1 MFKKLLAVAIIA
13 LPLAAP
19 AQDDA
24 RPAPTIA
31 LISTLG
37 DQLSIVK
44 QRSKRASSVDDFS
57 RRTVQV
63 DPQLLNMAVLRGLDS
78 ALAEEEPRARRI
90 MLRWSANP
98 GLAEQLKNASFE
110 ARDVLVLDA
119 LRERLSQ
126 MPQRVEWDRIEAILP
141 RFAWDTREGMPTRLG
156 GVGIYVKPTGH
167 QWELLDEDGIDRQQD
182 YADPDQAT
190 TNVRTGE
197 QQKAKAYVAPFISF
211 ERVTLD
217 AKTLAVI
224 ARKPQ
229 FTHTKYSDPNA
240 KSIDVIEQVSPADIV
255 TQLNKLVEQAAYR
268 SVRGAVEVGPVK
280 QLPKESSKP
289 QGTTGS

>member
-1 MFKKLLAVAIIA
+1 MLKRLWALAVIV

-19 AQDDA
+19 AEEAAQ
-24 RPAPTIA
+24 RPQTIA

-44 QRSKRASSVDDFS
+44 QRGKRASSLDDFS

-78 ALAEEEPRARRI
+78 ALAAEEPASQRI

-98 GLAEQLKNASFE
+98 GLVEQLRNASFE
-110 ARDVLVLDA
+110 TRDALVLDA
-119 LRERLSQ
+119 LRERLIQ
-126 MPQRVEWDRIEAILP
+126 IPQRAEWDRIEAILP
-141 RFAWDTREGMPTRLG
+141 RYAWESREGMPSRLG
-156 GVGIYVKPTGH
+156 GIGIYVKPTGN
-167 QWELLDEDGIDRQQD
+167 QWELLDEDGIDRKQEQADQD
-182 YADPDQAT
+182 QTTTDP
-190 TNVRTGE
+190 RTGE
-197 QQKAKAYVAPFISF
+197 QHKSKAYVAPFISF

-217 AKTLAVI
+217 AKTLTVV

-229 FTHTKYSDPNA
+229 FTHTKYSDPKSNA
-240 KSIDVIEQVSPADIV
+240 IDVIEQVSPAEIV

-268 SVRGAVEVGPVK
+268 SVRGSVEVGPVK
-280 QLPKESSKP
+280 PASQDAGK
-289 QGTTGS
+289 

>member
-1 MFKKLLAVAIIA
+1 MLKNLLAAAAIA

-19 AQDDA
+19 AQEVA
-24 RPAPTIA
+24 KPPQTIA

-44 QRSKRASSVDDFS
+44 QRGKRARSVDDFS

-78 ALAEEEPRARRI
+78 ALAAEEPASRRI

-110 ARDVLVLDA
+110 ARDALVLDA
-119 LRERLSQ
+119 LRERLAQ
-126 MPQRVEWDRIEAILP
+126 IPQRVDWDRIEAILP
-141 RFAWDTREGMPTRLG
+141 RYAWESREGMPNRLG
-156 GVGIYVKPTGH
+156 GIGIYVKPTGN
-167 QWELLDEDGIDRQQD
+167 QWELLDEDGIDRKEEH
-182 YADPDQAT
+182 ADPDRTT
-190 TNVRTGE
+190 TNPRTGE
-197 QQKAKAYVAPFISF
+197 QQKDKAYVAPFISF

-217 AKTLAVI
+217 AKTLAVV

-229 FTHTKYSDPNA
+229 FTHTKYSDPTS
-240 KSIDVIEQVSPADIV
+240 KSIDVIEQVSPAEIV
-255 TQLNKLVEQAAYR
+255 TQLNQLVEQAAYR
-268 SVRGAVEVGPVK
+268 SVRGSVEVGPVK
-280 QLPKESSKP
+280 PVAKEADK
-289 QGTTGS
+289 

>member
-1 MFKKLLAVAIIA
+1 MLKALLAATVAA
-13 LPLAAP
+13 LLSSTAP
-19 AQDDA
+19 AQEA
-24 RPAPTIA
+24 AKPAQTIA

-44 QRSKRASSVDDFS
+44 QRGKRASSVDDFS
-57 RRTVQV
+57 RRMLQV
-63 DPQLLNMAVLRGLDS
+63 DPELLNMSMLRGLDS
-78 ALAEEEPRARRI
+78 ALAAEEPESRRV

-110 ARDVLVLDA
+110 ARDALVLDA
-119 LRERLSQ
+119 LRERLAQ
-126 MPQRVEWDRIEAILP
+126 MPQRAEWDRIEAILP
-141 RFAWDTREGMPTRLG
+141 RYAWETREGMPNRLG
-156 GVGIYVKPTGH
+156 GIGIYVKPTGN
-167 QWELLDEDGIDRQQD
+167 QWELMDEDGIDRKKE
-182 YADPDQAT
+182 YADADQTT
-190 TNVRTGE
+190 TNPRTGE
-197 QQKAKAYVAPFISF
+197 QQKDKAYVAPFISF

-229 FTHTKYSDPNA
+229 FTHTKYSDPNS
-240 KSIDVIEQVSPADIV
+240 KSIDVIAQVSPAEIV

-280 QLPKESSKP
+280 PVSNDAKEADKP
-289 QGTTGS
+289 

>member
-1 MFKKLLAVAIIA
+1 MLKNLLAAAAIA

-19 AQDDA
+19 AQEVA
-24 RPAPTIA
+24 KPPQTIA

-44 QRSKRASSVDDFS
+44 QRGKRARSVDDFS

-78 ALAEEEPRARRI
+78 ALAVEEPTSRRI

-110 ARDVLVLDA
+110 ARDALVLDA
-119 LRERLSQ
+119 LRERLAQ
-126 MPQRVEWDRIEAILP
+126 IPQRTDWDRIEAILP
-141 RFAWDTREGMPTRLG
+141 RYAWESREGMPNRLG
-156 GVGIYVKPTGH
+156 GIGIYVKPTGN
-167 QWELLDEDGIDRQQD
+167 QWELLDEDGIDRKEEH
-182 YADPDQAT
+182 ADPDRTT
-190 TNVRTGE
+190 TNPRTGE
-197 QQKAKAYVAPFISF
+197 QQKDKAYVAPFISF

-217 AKTLAVI
+217 AKTLAVV

-229 FTHTKYSDPNA
+229 FTHTKYSDPTS
-240 KSIDVIEQVSPADIV
+240 KSIDVIEQVSPAEIV
-255 TQLNKLVEQAAYR
+255 TQLNQLVEQAAYR
-268 SVRGAVEVGPVK
+268 SVRGSVEVGPVK
-280 QLPKESSKP
+280 PVAKEADK
-289 QGTTGS
+289 

>member
-1 MFKKLLAVAIIA
+1 MLKNLLAAAAIA

-19 AQDDA
+19 AQEVA
-24 RPAPTIA
+24 KPPQTIA

-44 QRSKRASSVDDFS
+44 QRGKRARSVDDFS

-78 ALAEEEPRARRI
+78 ALAVEEPTSRRI

-110 ARDVLVLDA
+110 ARDALVLDA
-119 LRERLSQ
+119 LRERLAQ
-126 MPQRVEWDRIEAILP
+126 IPQRADWDRIEAILP
-141 RFAWDTREGMPTRLG
+141 RYAWESREGMPNRLG
-156 GVGIYVKPTGH
+156 GIGIYVKPTGN
-167 QWELLDEDGIDRQQD
+167 QWELLDEDGIDRKEEH
-182 YADPDQAT
+182 ADPDRTT
-190 TNVRTGE
+190 TNPRTGE
-197 QQKAKAYVAPFISF
+197 QQKDKAYVAPFISF

-217 AKTLAVI
+217 AKTLAVV

-229 FTHTKYSDPNA
+229 FTHTKYSDPA
-240 KSIDVIEQVSPADIV
+240 SKSIDVIEQVSPAEIV
-255 TQLNKLVEQAAYR
+255 TQLNQLVEQAAYR
-268 SVRGAVEVGPVK
+268 SVRGSVEVGPVK
-280 QLPKESSKP
+280 PVAKEADK
-289 QGTTGS
+289 

>member
-1 MFKKLLAVAIIA
+1 MLKNLLAAAAIA

-19 AQDDA
+19 AQEVA
-24 RPAPTIA
+24 KPPQTIA

-44 QRSKRASSVDDFS
+44 QRGKRARSVDDFS

-78 ALAEEEPRARRI
+78 ALAAEEPASRRI

-110 ARDVLVLDA
+110 ARDALVLDA
-119 LRERLSQ
+119 LRERLAQ
-126 MPQRVEWDRIEAILP
+126 IPQRADWDRIEAILP
-141 RFAWDTREGMPTRLG
+141 RYAWESREGMPNRLG
-156 GVGIYVKPTGH
+156 GIGIYVKPTGN
-167 QWELLDEDGIDRQQD
+167 QWELLDEDGIDRKEEH
-182 YADPDQAT
+182 ADPDRTT
-190 TNVRTGE
+190 TNPRTGE
-197 QQKAKAYVAPFISF
+197 QQKDKAYVAPFISF

-217 AKTLAVI
+217 AKTLAVV

-229 FTHTKYSDPNA
+229 FTHTKYSDPTS
-240 KSIDVIEQVSPADIV
+240 KSIDVIEQVSPAEIV
-255 TQLNKLVEQAAYR
+255 TQLNQLVEQAAYR
-268 SVRGAVEVGPVK
+268 SVRGSVEVGPVK
-280 QLPKESSKP
+280 PVAKEADK
-289 QGTTGS
+289 

>member
-1 MFKKLLAVAIIA
+1 MLKRLLAVAAIM

-19 AQDDA
+19 AQDA
-24 RPAPTIA
+24 TPPTQTIA

-44 QRSKRASSVDDFS
+44 QRGKRASSVDDFS
-57 RRTVQV
+57 RRTVPV

-78 ALAEEEPRARRI
+78 ALAAEEPTSRRI

-110 ARDVLVLDA
+110 ARDALVLDA
-119 LRERLSQ
+119 LRERLAQ
-126 MPQRVEWDRIEAILP
+126 IPQRADWDRVEAILP
-141 RFAWDTREGMPTRLG
+141 RFAWESREGMPNRLG
-156 GVGIYVKPTGH
+156 GIGIYVKPTGN
-167 QWELLDEDGIDRQQD
+167 QWELPDEDGIDRKQD
-182 YADPDQAT
+182 HADPDRIT
-190 TNVRTGE
+190 TNPRTGE
-197 QQKAKAYVAPFISF
+197 QHKDKAYVAPFISF

-229 FTHTKYSDPNA
+229 FTHTKYSDPKSN
-240 KSIDVIEQVSPADIV
+240 SIDVVEQVSPAEIV
-255 TQLNKLVEQAAYR
+255 TQLNQLVEQAAYR
-268 SVRGAVEVGPVK
+268 SVRGSVEVGPVRPV
-280 QLPKESSKP
+280 PKDAGKP
-289 QGTTGS
+289 

>member
-1 MFKKLLAVAIIA
+1 MLKRLLAAIAIS

-19 AQDDA
+19 AEEAAKPTQ
-24 RPAPTIA
+24 TIA

-44 QRSKRASSVDDFS
+44 QRGKRASSIDDFS
-57 RRTVQV
+57 RRTLQI
-63 DPQLLNMAVLRGLDS
+63 DPQLLNMSVLRGLDS
-78 ALAEEEPRARRI
+78 ALAAEEPNSRRI

-110 ARDVLVLDA
+110 ARDALVLDA
-119 LRERLSQ
+119 LRERLTQ
-126 MPQRVEWDRIEAILP
+126 MPQRADWDRIEAILP
-141 RFAWDTREGMPTRLG
+141 RFSWETREGMPNRLG
-156 GVGIYVKPTGH
+156 GIGIYVKPTGN
-167 QWELLDEDGIDRQQD
+167 QWELLDEDGIDRKQD
-182 YADPDQAT
+182 LADPDQT
-190 TNVRTGE
+190 TINPRTGE
-197 QQKAKAYVAPFISF
+197 QQKDKAYVAPFISF

-217 AKTLAVI
+217 AKTLAVV

-229 FTHTKYSDPNA
+229 FTHTKYSDPNS
-240 KSIDVIEQVSPADIV
+240 KSIDVVEQVSPAELV

-280 QLPKESSKP
+280 QVPAEAGKP
-289 QGTTGS
+289 

>member
-1 MFKKLLAVAIIA
+1 MRLRTLLAAAALA
-13 LPLAAP
+13 LPLSSP
-19 AQDDA
+19 AQEA
-24 RPAPTIA
+24 AKPAQTIA

-44 QRSKRASSVDDFS
+44 QRGKRARSVDDFS

-78 ALAEEEPRARRI
+78 ALAAEEPASRRI

-119 LRERLSQ
+119 LRERLAQ

-141 RFAWDTREGMPTRLG
+141 RYAWEAREGMPNRLG
-156 GVGIYVKPTGH
+156 GIGLYLKPTGN
-167 QWELLDEDGIDRQQD
+167 QWELLDEDGIDRKQE
-182 YADPDQAT
+182 YADPDQTT
-190 TNVRTGE
+190 TNPRTGE
-197 QQKAKAYVAPFISF
+197 QQKGKAYVAPFISF

-217 AKTLAVI
+217 ARTLAVL
-224 ARKPQ
+224 ARRPQ
-229 FTHTKYSDPNA
+229 FTHTKYSDPTSD
-240 KSIDVIEQVSPADIV
+240 SIDVIEQVSPAEIV
-255 TQLNKLVEQAAYR
+255 MRLNTLVEQAAYR

-280 QLPKESSKP
+280 PVAKEAGKP
-289 QGTTGS
+289 